1 MRRWL
6 YNLFYGRRGFDRLGY
21 TAMISSLVLMLVS
34 GFVGVDWLSVLLY
47 AVALAGYAYSI
58 WRALSR
64 NLVKRQRENDAFC
77 EFFRIQRLR
86 IKERKTHKYFRCPAC
101 RAWVRVPKGRGEITI
116 TCRACSHRFDKRS

>member
-47 AVALAGYAYSI
+47 AVALA
-58 WRALSR
+58 
-64 NLVKRQRENDAFC
+64 
-77 EFFRIQRLR
+77 
-86 IKERKTHKYFRCPAC
+86 
-101 RAWVRVPKGRGEITI
+101 
-116 TCRACSHRFDKRS
+116 

>member
-86 IKERKTHKYFRCPAC
+86 
-101 RAWVRVPKGRGEITI
+101 
-116 TCRACSHRFDKRS
+116 